1 MCDEVM
7 DAKIYRNSK
16 KIIICPDCRD
26 GEPSPLDELAERYY
40 AIIVKMI
47 KDNEIQTRSIIS
59 SDSRCKR

>member
-1 MCDEVM
+1 MNKCEMCDEVM

-40 AIIVKMI
+40 AIIEKEI
-47 KDNEIQTRSIIS
+47 K
-59 SDSRCKR
+59 K